1 MTGIPAPFVRA
12 NQWFVLLSVILCLI
26 TGLPEVLLVPFFVGL
41 YSLAFKQNPVFWL
54 VRPFLKKPPS
64 DYEQEDPEQQRFNQ
78 WIAVICLGLSYLG
91 FALGYKV
98 TGYVFMI
105 MVGVASLVA
114 ILGFCVGCFIR
125 YQYIQWKH
133 RRQSG

>member
-1 MTGIPAPFVRA
+1 MKGIPVPFVRA
-12 NQWFVLLSVILCLI
+12 NQWFILLSVLL
-26 TGLPEVLLVPFFVGL
+26 TLVLGLPEILLIPLLAGL
-41 YSLAFKQNPVFWL
+41 YSLAFKQNPVFGL

-91 FALGYKV
+91 FA
-98 TGYVFMI
+98 TGYGVAGYIFMI
-105 MVGVASLVA
+105 MVGAASLLA
-114 ILGFCVGCFIR
+114 ILGFCIGCFIR